1 MADDVY
7 CIDASSL
14 IKLKQDF
21 RRNVFPTLW
30 EKVEKL
36 IQEGRLIAANEVYE
50 EIKKDDVLG
59 PWAIK
64 NKKMFRQLDQKQVE
78 LATEVA
84 GKFREL
90 AKPGRFGPAAD
101 VFVVA
106 LALVQDP
113 GLSGSLLSSPSS
125 CVVVTEERGPNKI
138 PGACM
143 HYNIICLTLIDLFE
157 REGWKF

>member
-30 EKVEKL
+30 DKVEKL
-36 IQEGRLIAANEVYE
+36 IQQGRLIAANEVLE
-50 EIKKDDVLG
+50 EIKRDDALG
-59 PWAIK
+59 PWARK
-64 NKKMFRQLDQKQVE
+64 NKRMFKKLDQEQIE
-78 LATEVA
+78 LAGEVA
-84 GKFREL
+84 CKFPEL

-101 VFVVA
+101 PFVVA
-106 LALVQDP
+106 LARVQVQ
-113 GLSGSLLSSPSS
+113 STSSSLLPPDSE

-138 PGACM
+138 PSACK
-143 HYNIICLTLIDLFE
+143 HYSVTCVSLVDLFE
-157 REGWKF
+157 RESWTF

>member
-14 IKLKQDF
+14 IKLRQDF
-21 RRNVFPTLW
+21 RRSVFPTLW
-30 EKVEKL
+30 DKVEKL
-36 IQEGRLIAANEVYE
+36 IQGGRLVAANEVLE

-59 PWAIK
+59 PWAKK
-64 NKKMFRQLDQKQVE
+64 NKKMFRKLDQKQVE
-78 LATEVA
+78 LAAEVA

-101 VFVVA
+101 TFVVA
-106 LALVQDP
+106 LGSAQDQA
-113 GLSGSLLSSPSS
+113 LSGSLLSSPSR
-125 CVVVTEERGPNKI
+125 CLVVTEERGPNKI
-138 PGACM
+138 PGACK
-143 HYNIICLTLIDLFE
+143 HYGVICVSLVDVFE